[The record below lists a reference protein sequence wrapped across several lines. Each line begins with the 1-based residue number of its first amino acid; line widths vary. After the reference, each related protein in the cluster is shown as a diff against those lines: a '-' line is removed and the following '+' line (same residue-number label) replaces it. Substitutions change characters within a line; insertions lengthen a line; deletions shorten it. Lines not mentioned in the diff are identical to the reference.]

1 RRPRRGPGGIDPR
14 AGLVQGPALDRQ
26 PQRGRPVRPLGRNRR
41 GRRGRAPCARGRRPS
56 RAHPDHPPARAHAA
70 DGGRRGRLSQGGRP
84 PPVHGAVDPGPGERV
99 GGGDAHRG
107 RAARRAPPA
116 DAAPGRLGA
125 DHGVDAGDEGEDR
138 RRARPRA
145 GAGEP
150 GRQAHT
156 GRRHLERR
164 RAVHRVRRPA
174 SHGLMGDLEG
184 KTALVTG
191 GGKGIGRAISHAL
204 AGMGAKVV
212 VNYRSDAA
220 AAGESAAALPGATAH
235 KADVGDP
242 AQVEAMVK
250 AIGRVDVLV
259 NNAGAVRDKLLIQ
272 MAPADWEELIR
283 TDLMSAFA
291 TTRAAIMS
299 GMMRAR
305 WGRIVNISSIV
316 GLTGNAGQSNYAA
329 AKAGLIGFTKSV
341 AREYGSRN
349 ITCNAV
355 APGYVR

>member
-1 RRPRRGPGGIDPR
+1 
-14 AGLVQGPALDRQ
+14 
-26 PQRGRPVRPLGRNRR
+26 
-41 GRRGRAPCARGRRPS
+41 
-56 RAHPDHPPARAHAA
+56 
-70 DGGRRGRLSQGGRP
+70 
-84 PPVHGAVDPGPGERV
+84 
-99 GGGDAHRG
+99 
-107 RAARRAPPA
+107 
-116 DAAPGRLGA
+116 
-125 DHGVDAGDEGEDR
+125 
-138 RRARPRA
+138 
-145 GAGEP
+145 
-150 GRQAHT
+150 
-156 GRRHLERR
+156 
-164 RAVHRVRRPA
+164 
-174 SHGLMGDLEG
+174 MGDLDG

-191 GGKGIGRAISHAL
+191 GGKGIGRAISIAL
-204 AGMGAKVV
+204 AGMGAHVV
-212 VNYRSDAA
+212 VNYRSDKAA
-220 AAGESAAALPGATAH
+220 AEETAASLPNGSAH

-242 AQVEAMVK
+242 AQVESMVK

-283 TDLMSAFA
+283 IDLMSAFA

-341 AREYGSRN
+341 AREYGSRS

-355 APGYVR
+355 APGYVRTELTRGSLTDEMVAELVKLTPIKREGTAEDVAAAVAFLCSERAGFITGQVIAVDGGLSL

>member
-1 RRPRRGPGGIDPR
+1 
-14 AGLVQGPALDRQ
+14 V
-26 PQRGRPVRPLGRNRR
+26 
-41 GRRGRAPCARGRRPS
+41 
-56 RAHPDHPPARAHAA
+56 
-70 DGGRRGRLSQGGRP
+70 
-84 PPVHGAVDPGPGERV
+84 
-99 GGGDAHRG
+99 
-107 RAARRAPPA
+107 
-116 DAAPGRLGA
+116 
-125 DHGVDAGDEGEDR
+125 
-138 RRARPRA
+138 
-145 GAGEP
+145 
-150 GRQAHT
+150 T
-156 GRRHLERR
+156 K
-164 RAVHRVRRPA
+164 
-174 SHGLMGDLEG
+174 DLEG

-191 GGKGIGRAISHAL
+191 GGKGIGLAISKSL
-204 AGMGAKVV
+204 AAMGAMVV
-212 VNYRSDAA
+212 VNYRSDRVAA
-220 AAGESAAALPGATAH
+220 EEAAGLMPGATAYQ
-235 KADVGDP
+235 ADVSEP

-272 MAPADWEELIR
+272 MSPPDWEELIR
-283 TDLMSAFA
+283 TDLLSAFA

-355 APGYVR
+355 APGYVRTELTTGSLTDEMVGELVKMTPIKREGTADDIGALVAFLCSERAGFITGQVIAVDGGLSL

>member
-1 RRPRRGPGGIDPR
+1 
-14 AGLVQGPALDRQ
+14 
-26 PQRGRPVRPLGRNRR
+26 
-41 GRRGRAPCARGRRPS
+41 
-56 RAHPDHPPARAHAA
+56 
-70 DGGRRGRLSQGGRP
+70 
-84 PPVHGAVDPGPGERV
+84 
-99 GGGDAHRG
+99 
-107 RAARRAPPA
+107 
-116 DAAPGRLGA
+116 
-125 DHGVDAGDEGEDR
+125 
-138 RRARPRA
+138 
-145 GAGEP
+145 
-150 GRQAHT
+150 
-156 GRRHLERR
+156 
-164 RAVHRVRRPA
+164 
-174 SHGLMGDLEG
+174 MGDLEG

-191 GGKGIGRAISHAL
+191 GGKGIGLAISRAL

-212 VNYRSDAA
+212 INYRSDKASA
-220 AAGESAAALPGATAH
+220 ETAAGSIPNASAYQ
-235 KADVGDP
+235 ADVGDP

-272 MAPADWEELIR
+272 MSPPDWEELIR
-283 TDLMSAFA
+283 TDLMSVFA

-355 APGYVR
+355 APGYVRTELTTGSLTDEMVAELVKMTPIKREGTAEDVAAAVAFLCSNQAGFITGQVLAVDGGISL

>member
-1 RRPRRGPGGIDPR
+1 M
-14 AGLVQGPALDRQ
+14 
-26 PQRGRPVRPLGRNRR
+26 
-41 GRRGRAPCARGRRPS
+41 
-56 RAHPDHPPARAHAA
+56 
-70 DGGRRGRLSQGGRP
+70 SQ
-84 PPVHGAVDPGPGERV
+84 
-99 GGGDAHRG
+99 
-107 RAARRAPPA
+107 
-116 DAAPGRLGA
+116 
-125 DHGVDAGDEGEDR
+125 
-138 RRARPRA
+138 
-145 GAGEP
+145 
-150 GRQAHT
+150 
-156 GRRHLERR
+156 
-164 RAVHRVRRPA
+164 
-174 SHGLMGDLEG
+174 DLAG

-191 GGKGIGRAISHAL
+191 GGKGIGLAISKGLSA
-204 AGMGAKVV
+204 MGAKVV
-212 VNYRSDAA
+212 VNYRSDKVAA
-220 AAGESAAALPGATAH
+220 EEAAGSMPGATAYQ
-235 KADVGDP
+235 ADVSEP

-272 MAPADWEELIR
+272 MSPPDWEELIR
-283 TDLMSAFA
+283 TDLLSAFA

-355 APGYVR
+355 APGYVRTELTTGSLTDDMVGELVKMTPIKREGTAEDIGALVAFLCSESAGFITGQVIAVDGGLSL

>member
-1 RRPRRGPGGIDPR
+1 
-14 AGLVQGPALDRQ
+14 VNQ
-26 PQRGRPVRPLGRNRR
+26 
-41 GRRGRAPCARGRRPS
+41 
-56 RAHPDHPPARAHAA
+56 
-70 DGGRRGRLSQGGRP
+70 
-84 PPVHGAVDPGPGERV
+84 
-99 GGGDAHRG
+99 
-107 RAARRAPPA
+107 
-116 DAAPGRLGA
+116 
-125 DHGVDAGDEGEDR
+125 
-138 RRARPRA
+138 
-145 GAGEP
+145 
-150 GRQAHT
+150 
-156 GRRHLERR
+156 
-164 RAVHRVRRPA
+164 
-174 SHGLMGDLEG
+174 DLAG

-191 GGKGIGRAISHAL
+191 GGKGIGLAISKAL
-204 AGMGAKVV
+204 AAMGAKVV
-212 VNYRSDAA
+212 VNYRSDKVAA
-220 AAGESAAALPGATAH
+220 EEAAGSMPGATAYQ
-235 KADVGDP
+235 ADVSEP

-272 MAPADWEELIR
+272 MSPPDWEELIR
-283 TDLMSAFA
+283 TDLLSAFA

-355 APGYVR
+355 APGYVRTELTTGSLTDEMVGELVKLTPIKREGTAEDIGAMVAFLCSEQAGFITGQVIAVDGGLSL